1 MTVYY
6 NNNSGRILNEV
17 LLEYYLTGK
26 YSVIKLC
33 GYSVLKMPGIILQI
47 LMNVREI
54 VGATAVRIC
63 QALLNVTV
71 EMDTTTLLLPIFAM
85 VRKLM
90 SIITEG

>member
-1 MTVYY
+1 M
-6 NNNSGRILNEV
+6 
-17 LLEYYLTGK
+17 
-26 YSVIKLC
+26 IKLC